1 METIVRIHNESEY
14 NEILQQA
21 VAVIE
26 TARGNAAR
34 AIVST
39 SNEMHWRIGQLLYE
53 RKLDSSHGDSVVKRL
68 CLLYTSRCV

>member
-1 METIVRIHNESEY
+1 METAIHIHNESEY

-39 SNEMHWRIGQLLYE
+39 SNKCIGRLVNCYMSGSSTAHMEMA
-53 RKLDSSHGDSVVKRL
+53 
-68 CLLYTSRCV
+68 